1 MIERIGI
8 ACDCHNTLINSNPA
22 WIKAFTDYVGLDKE
36 DEIRFYL
43 YGKMKRRE
51 LAAKY
56 GIKFELIE
64 NRADLYEKPNTKV
77 IEILGLFKNIGIP
90 LFIISN
96 APARRVLKDLSITGI
111 ISMFD
116 RVYTGD
122 DGGKKNLNI
131 IDNILSGYS
140 LERLL
145 FLGNEEFDDHIP
157 HDKVVSVALTSFL
170 RDRYSVIKGFNVD
183 ENGKVK
189 ENVLNG

>member
-1 MIERIGI
+1 MIQRIGI

-22 WIKAFTDYVGLDKE
+22 WIRAFVDYIGLDKE
-36 DEIRFYL
+36 AEIRFYL

-51 LAAKY
+51 LAKKY
-56 GIKFELIE
+56 GVDFELVE

-77 IEILGLFKNIGIP
+77 IELLSMFKSIGIP

-111 ISMFD
+111 LSMFD
-116 RVYTGD
+116 RIYTGD
-122 DGGKKNLNI
+122 DGGKKNLNNI
-131 IDNILSGYS
+131 ENILSAYS

-157 HDKVVSVALTSFL
+157 HEKVVSVALTSFL
-170 RDRYSVIKGFNVD
+170 RDRYEIIKGFNVD

-189 ENVLNG
+189 ENALHG